1 MGKLLRVPVR
11 KSILATATA
20 LGSSYGKIGSAIN
33 IEGMVDLTLHV
44 VESGSSEG
52 ALVRAYL
59 TTSGDAPTSSSGCSQ
74 LVGANGAEVEFTV
87 AASEARCFSLAG
99 VSGKYL
105 LLYAKGAS
113 STTAEITCFVTGNL
127 PTVNGQVVRPLA
139 STVLSATALSST
151 SYADKGNTINI
162 EGMSDLTLHLTES
175 GTTDG
180 AKVKVFIA
188 DSGSAPSATTD
199 LKEASAAA
207 GTALEFTVLK
217 GEKASHPLAGITGK
231 YLMIQAGDTAVG
243 TGHATLAVNISGNVT
258 NL

>member
-11 KSILATATA
+11 KSILATATT

-33 IEGMVDLTLHV
+33 IEGMVDLALHV
-44 VESGSSEG
+44 VESGGVEG
-52 ALVRAYL
+52 AKVRAYIAYD
-59 TTSGDAPTSSSGCSQ
+59 GSSPADSTGLFQ
-74 LVGANGAEVEFTV
+74 LAGANGAETEFV
-87 AASEARCFSLAG
+87 LAASEKRCFSLAG

-105 LLYAKGAS
+105 LLYAKGSAG
-113 STTAEITCFVTGNL
+113 TDAQITAFVTGNL
-127 PTVNGQVVRPLA
+127 PTVNGQTVRPLA
-139 STVLSATALSST
+139 ATVLSATALTST
-151 SYADKGNTINI
+151 SYADKGNAVNI
-162 EGMSDLTLHLTES
+162 EGMSGLTLHLTES
-175 GTTDG
+175 GTTEG

-231 YLMIQAGDTAVG
+231 YLMIQAADTTGG